1 MQRVL
6 VVGMSANPGGLEAV
20 VMNYYRKLDKS
31 RIQFDFLITTPHMAY
46 ESEAKA
52 LGARIFSITARRVNP
67 LRFTQELHGFFAERG
82 TDYNIL
88 WANLCSLVNIDYL
101 KAAARYGIPRRIVH
115 CHNSRNMNDALRGV
129 LHDIHRLSIRRYAT
143 DYWSCS
149 DDAAEWFFGRGICSN
164 PKYRY
169 IPNGVD
175 PFEYRFDESVRIAKR
190 KELGVEDG
198 QILIG
203 NVGRLHSQ
211 KNQSFLLE
219 SFLTL
224 PNQDHRYH
232 LIIIGDG
239 GLRTELEH
247 RIDSLDLNESVSLL
261 GVRHDVKELYNAMD
275 LFVLPSLYEGV
286 SIALLE
292 AQANGLPCLIS
303 DSLSD
308 EGIVN
313 GNVHKVSIE
322 NTDAWQAAI
331 RQTDINRLSDNKIPG
346 SDFDINKQV
355 MNFTQDMLGN

>member
-31 RIQFDFLITTPHMAY
+31 RIQFDFLITAPHMAY
-46 ESEAKA
+46 ESEVKA
-52 LGARIFSITARRVNP
+52 MGGRIFSITARRVNP
-67 LRFTQELHGFFAERG
+67 LRFTTELHSFFTKHAA
-82 TDYNIL
+82 DYDIL

-101 KAAARYGIPRRIVH
+101 KSAARFGIPRRIVH
-115 CHNSRNMNDALRGV
+115 CHNSRNMNDALRGL
-129 LHDIHRLSIRRYAT
+129 LHDMHRRSIRQYAT
-143 DYWSCS
+143 DFWSCS
-149 DDAAEWFFGRGICSN
+149 DDAAEWFFGQGIRSN

-175 PFEYRFDESVRIAKR
+175 PAEYQFDEHMRINKR
-190 KELGVEDG
+190 KELGIEDG

-211 KNQSFLLE
+211 KNQAFLLQ
-219 SFLTL
+219 SFAALAS
-224 PNQDHRYH
+224 QDDRYR
-232 LIIIGDG
+232 LIIVGDG
-239 GLRTELEH
+239 DLRTELEH
-247 RIDSLDLNESVSLL
+247 QIYNLGLNASVSLL
-261 GVRHDVKELYNAMD
+261 GVRQDVKELYNAMD

-292 AQANGLPCLIS
+292 AQSNGLPCLIS

-313 GNVHKVSIE
+313 GNVHKLSIE
-322 NTDAWQAAI
+322 NEDAWQVAL
-331 RQTDINRLSDNKIPG
+331 RQTDVSRVSDNKMPG

-355 MNFTQDMLGN
+355 MNFTQDMLGY